1 MVRCCHAHDGAS
13 RAARLDPGIGG
24 CIAGEGHVKVSFHGH
39 TDVGRRRPLNEDTIY
54 AQDSLFLVCD
64 GMGGHKAGEVASKLA
79 AETVAAFVRHST
91 EDPEMTWPFGYDTR
105 LSHDANRLSTAIKL
119 ANRVVL
125 RHAASGDEYTG
136 MGTTIA
142 AVLVHSRRPHMTY
155 ANVGDSR
162 IYLLRS
168 GAMQQLTR
176 DDTWA
181 NLDWG
186 GNQDPHETSAMTSV
200 LTKALGAQ
208 DDVQFDVVS
217 QELQDEDLVLLCSD
231 GLTHMLPDQ
240 RIFEI
245 ASTRAEDLPRACEE
259 LVSSANAEGG
269 RDNISVILVRLAS

>member
-1 MVRCCHAHDGAS
+1 MGLSAKHLA
-13 RAARLDPGIGG
+13 RADHRAI
-24 CIAGEGHVKVSFHGH
+24 IAEEGHVKVRFHGH

-54 AQDSLFLVCD
+54 AHDSLFLVCD

-79 AETVAAFVRHST
+79 AETVAGFVKHST

-105 LSHDANRLSTAIKL
+105 ISYDANRLGTALKL
-119 ANRVVL
+119 ANRVVF
-125 RHAASGDEYTG
+125 RHAASADEYTG

-142 AVLVHSRRPHMTY
+142 AVLVHARRPHMTY
-155 ANVGDSR
+155 AHVGDSR

-168 GAMQQLTR
+168 GKMLQLTR

-186 GNQDPHETSAMTSV
+186 ENADPLENSTMTSV

-208 DDVQFDVVS
+208 DEVQFDVVG
-217 QELQDEDLVLLCSD
+217 QELQDEDVILLCSD
-231 GLTHMLPDQ
+231 GLTNMLPDR

-245 ASTRAEDLPRACEE
+245 ASARSEDL
-259 LVSSANAEGG
+259 AEG
-269 RDNISVILVRLAS
+269 VRGSRVERQRRGWA